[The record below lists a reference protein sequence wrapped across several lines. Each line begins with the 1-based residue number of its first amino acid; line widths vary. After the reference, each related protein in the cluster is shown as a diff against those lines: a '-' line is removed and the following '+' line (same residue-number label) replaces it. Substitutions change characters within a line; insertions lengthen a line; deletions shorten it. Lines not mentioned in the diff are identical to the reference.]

1 MTAAKAP
8 QSDSVKTVRSSRT
21 FHIGEPTLSAATL
34 DPGLYVVA
42 TPIGNLADV
51 TLRALAILAGAD
63 AILAEDT
70 RTSRTLLARYGIERP
85 LSPLSPTP
93 GRRSFPI
100 RATNSL
106 PRRSALASPSPLRL
120 ALPPRSRR
128 FASPVC

>member
-8 QSDSVKTVRSSRT
+8 QSDGGKTDRSSRI
-21 FHIGEPTLSAATL
+21 FRIGDALLPGATL

-63 AILAEDT
+63 ENLAEET
-70 RTSRTLLARYGIERP
+70 RGWR
-85 LSPLSPTP
+85 TP

-100 RATNSL
+100 RAINSS
-106 PRRSALASPSPLRL
+106 PRRSNSASRSSPRQ
-120 ALPPRSRR
+120 ALPRSSPR
-128 FASPVC
+128 FASPVCRPTAS